1 MSVTEVHRTIVAPAE
16 RVFAAVA
23 DVEHFSR
30 AVEGIERV
38 EFVSEIRAGVGT
50 RFRET
55 RLMRGREATVELEIT
70 EFVPPE
76 RVRFLSEA
84 GGVRWDSVF
93 TVAAAPNGEGTH
105 LALVMEATPLTFPAR
120 LMVPLMKGMVRKAIA
135 SDMDAVKAYCERAAE
150 AA

>member
-1 MSVTEVHRTIVAPAE
+1 MSRTEIRRTIAAPAE
-16 RVFAAVA
+16 KVFAAVA
-23 DVEHFSR
+23 DVEQFSR

-38 EFVSEIRAGVGT
+38 EFVSDVRTGAGT

-70 EFVPPE
+70 EFAPPE

-93 TVAAAPNGEGTH
+93 TVAAARGGNTR
-105 LALVMEATPLTFPAR
+105 LTLIMEATPLTFPAR

-135 SDMDAVKAYCERAAE
+135 ADMDAVKAHCERRSGGS
-150 AA
+150 